1 MIQVARYFTLPRVV
15 TEWRSTGGC
24 DGSQLRLR
32 LRLLLLDWISNI
44 TNLSLVVLLFYLL
57 CSCIVFVAIE
67 VPASHSPTSYDSRK
81 KKPSFALFLSLEVGL
96 LMEFYLFF

>member
-32 LRLLLLDWISNI
+32 LLLLDWISNI
-44 TNLSLVVLLFYLL
+44 TKLALLVLLFYLL
-57 CSCIVFVAIE
+57 CSCIVFVAIV

-96 LMEFYLFF
+96 LMEFCPFF